1 MSRALSPAG
10 RDLGAG
16 VAPDDARL
24 LLSGVLGDG
33 ALAADLLGAS
43 FAPVAA
49 SDAAA
54 ALAAPPF
61 ALAPWHPKKAGFK
74 AASAPWV
81 ALGWAST
88 GCLAAWAGTRSTP
101 GSALPLGTAEGE
113 DRTLDSNIC
122 VRSTSSTPT
131 ALCDPTRT
139 LGGNR
144 SNHYKAVYER
154 DRENGS

>member
-1 MSRALSPAG
+1 M
-10 RDLGAG
+10 
-16 VAPDDARL
+16 
-24 LLSGVLGDG
+24 LGDG

-88 GCLAAWAGTRSTP
+88 VATWQPVGGHAKHARLGAAAGHGGRGRSDARLEHLCAQHQQHTNSSLRP
-101 GSALPLGTAEGE
+101 DA
-113 DRTLDSNIC
+113 DS
-122 VRSTSSTPT
+122 R
-131 ALCDPTRT
+131 
-139 LGGNR
+139 
-144 SNHYKAVYER
+144 R
-154 DRENGS
+154 DE

>member
-1 MSRALSPAG
+1 MPAHLSMTSRC
-10 RDLGAG
+10 G
-16 VAPDDARL
+16 VACILIAAVSIYIRHDDARL

-101 GSALPLGTAEGE
+101 GSALPLGTAGGE
-113 DRTLDSNIC
+113 DRSTRTS
-122 VRSTSSTPT
+122 VRSTSSTNSSLRPD
-131 ALCDPTRT
+131 ADSR
-139 LGGNR
+139 
-144 SNHYKAVYER
+144 
-154 DRENGS
+154 RE

>member
-16 VAPDDARL
+16 IAPDDARL

-74 AASAPWV
+74 AASAPWEN
-81 ALGWAST
+81 
-88 GCLAAWAGTRSTP
+88 R
-101 GSALPLGTAEGE
+101 
-113 DRTLDSNIC
+113 RNQNFMSNILY
-122 VRSTSSTPT
+122 PP
-131 ALCDPTRT
+131 A
-139 LGGNR
+139 G
-144 SNHYKAVYER
+144 
-154 DRENGS
+154 